1 VKDTDGKT
9 LLHSFAFYT
18 LNNIPTGEK
27 MNSYMPR
34 PANLKVN
41 TTANAKVKLSTPDDV
56 NAKKVIAKAP
66 TFEEVK
72 PLLQKHTC
80 LACHQSEKRMV
91 GPAYKDVAKRKY
103 SNEKIVELIYKPQP
117 KNWPEYAT
125 EMAPMPQVPRAD
137 ALQIAAWINSL
148 K

>member
-9 LLHSFAFYT
+9 LLHGLAFYT
-18 LNNIPTGEK
+18 LNNIPSGEK
-27 MNSYMPR
+27 MSSYSPR

-41 TTANAKVKLSTPDDV
+41 PDEKAEVKLSTPDDA
-56 NAKKVIAKAP
+56 NAKKVAEKAP
-66 TFEEVK
+66 SFEEVK

-103 SNEKIVELIYKPQP
+103 SNGKIIELIYNPQP
-117 KNWPEYAT
+117 KNWPGYT
-125 EMAPMPQVPRAD
+125 EMAAMPQVPRAD
-137 ALQIAAWINSL
+137 ALLIAAWINSL